1 MKPTPGPKRLNQGVI
16 VHQIPDSDFSV
27 RLFPGDPAEQVYCL
41 DFVHNDTGHPVNS
54 PFDFELWGGAW
65 PRSMLVRGFSVE
77 ESMGLAPQAIL
88 PGEEKFALRDGYTCL
103 LKRKGRGKGLVFTV
117 PVRGR
122 AVDSPASH
130 KPIARSSTSP

>member
-1 MKPTPGPKRLNQGVI
+1 MKHSGCGVVI
-16 VHQIPDSDFSV
+16 YTIPDSEFSV

-54 PFDFELWGGAW
+54 PFDFELWVGAW
-65 PRSMLVRGFSVE
+65 PRSALARVFSVE

-103 LKRKGRGKGLVFTV
+103 LKRKGRKDMVFTV
-117 PVRGR
+117 PVRGGS
-122 AVDSPASH
+122 VDSLRH
-130 KPIARSSTSP
+130 RPIARCWTSP